1 MGRIHLPAPQ
11 LPKGRIQLPKPV
23 TMIPIDGKITV
34 KPHLPATSVIR
45 PPRYSATSE
54 KS

>member
-45 PPRYSATSE
+45 PPRYSGHI
-54 KS
+54 